1 MTTRRSSVRAR
12 SGDRDARSASRA
24 LLIRRRRAA
33 DQAAITANL
42 DPGEAA
48 VLRRSLESGYQHA
61 MDAAGHAWSMSERS
75 ARLAVAGELRLLAVA
90 EQQSRRAAQR
100 ERDAAAA
107 RSSWRPASRSQ
118 ALRDRG
124 IDMELEAGQ

>member
-1 MTTRRSSVRAR
+1 MTTRRSRIRAR

-24 LLIRRRRAA
+24 LLIRRRRSAGR
-33 DQAAITANL
+33 AAITANL

-48 VLRRSLESGYQHA
+48 VLRRSLESGYQQA
-61 MDAAGHAWSMSERS
+61 MDAAGHAWSISERR
-75 ARLAVAGELRLLAVA
+75 AHLAVAGELRLLAVA
-90 EQQSRRAAQR
+90 EQQSRRAAQL

-107 RSSWRPASRSQ
+107 RGNWRAPRRSE

-124 IDMELEAGQ
+124 LDMELEAGQ